1 MNVAALLPIVA
12 GIAAVAIGVTRR
24 LSMLLIELDGAT
36 LAPRLLALTTLG
48 GRFVSFLAVY
58 GLVLG
63 TAYLVG
69 RRDESRRGETRK
81 GETRKGETRKAEAG
95 TILRTDRVLS
105 AGGIAAL
112 AHLLTAGAILL
123 VVELAQSWI
132 VTAAVLVGSSVG
144 VGVQIAVVVVAGLAL
159 GVRR

>member
-1 MNVAALLPIVA
+1 MNVVALLPIVA
-12 GIAAVAIGVTRR
+12 GIAAVVIGVTRR
-24 LSMLLIELDGAT
+24 LSLLLIELDGAT

-69 RRDESRRGETRK
+69 RRDEPRRDETRK
-81 GETRKGETRKAEAG
+81 DEIG
-95 TILRTDRVLS
+95 TTLRTNHVLP
-105 AGGIAAL
+105 AGGVAAL

-132 VTAAVLVGSSVG
+132 VTVAVLVGSSVG
-144 VGVQIAVVVVAGLAL
+144 VGVQIAIVAVAGLAL
-159 GVRR
+159 GARR